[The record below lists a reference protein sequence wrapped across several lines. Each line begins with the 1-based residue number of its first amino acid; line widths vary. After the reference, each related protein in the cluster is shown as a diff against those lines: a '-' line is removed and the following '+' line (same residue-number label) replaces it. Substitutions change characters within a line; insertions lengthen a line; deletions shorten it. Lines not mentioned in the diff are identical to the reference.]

1 MHQPS
6 VKEIEKDL
14 DENFR
19 PVLRSHKKKGE
30 MSWWGQVDDIL
41 GNWASSE
48 TRCFS
53 RLVVSKWNV
62 VFAYSIMK
70 MMVPQDCHALL
81 KKKIIVTKA
90 TSLVITVH
98 PCCNVISKLVQM

>member
-1 MHQPS
+1 MNEPN

-14 DENFR
+14 DENFG
-19 PVLRSHKKKGE
+19 PLLRSHKRKGE

-41 GNWASSE
+41 ENWASSE

-62 VFAYSIMK
+62 VFAYNIMK

-81 KKKIIVTKA
+81 KKKIFVTKA
-90 TSLVITVH
+90 TSLMITVH
-98 PCCNVISKLVQM
+98 PCCNVMSNLVQT